1 MKLLS
6 IRKRWLTASS
16 STVAVAAIGA
26 VAAGAFAAPAVA
38 TRAHAA
44 AATPLV
50 MESSQ
55 GVSLSAS
62 NNMNPYPQGDAAT
75 QIGATSL
82 IYEDLMQF
90 DIAKPTQAPYPFLA
104 TSYKWGPGG
113 KSITFQIRQ
122 GVKWSNGAAFTA
134 ADVAGTYNML
144 VKYADTNTSPV
155 GGIADLTGA
164 TVSGDAVTLAFSA
177 PAYTELQQICG
188 VYIVP
193 SSVYNYNGDP
203 ATDDI
208 TNPIGTGPYTYDAS
222 ASNASGIVLNA
233 NPNYW
238 GGPFG
243 GTGAPAVAQVQFPN
257 IDTAA
262 DALTALEGNTLDWA
276 GNSLAGLSAFTRGS
290 GHAAWFAAVNTVTL
304 YPDLNAFPFNQ
315 LAVRKAFSLAIDRKD
330 ISVTGE
336 YGTEPVATNA
346 SGLTLPA
353 FAADEVSAVK
363 GSKYTLSS
371 NANPKAADAVLK
383 AAGATLKGGW
393 YYLKGKKIVI
403 SISDPTTYT
412 DYAEDA
418 TLMAGELKKAHIDAS
433 FNGITA
439 DAWNADVADGKF
451 GSAIVQWGDS
461 VVSPFG
467 VYNYWLNGSLD
478 NGTSNSGDYEGLKNS
493 TMDKDLSKLSSADT
507 TAAELKGL
515 APLEEY
521 VAQQLPVIPLV
532 YGASF
537 DEYNSG
543 AFTGWPSKSNQYES
557 GSPNTPTNEVIVLHL
572 KPVS

>member
-1 MKLLS
+1 MKS
-6 IRKRWLTASS
+6 ITTRKRWLTAAS
-16 STVAVAAIGA
+16 STLAVAA
-26 VAAGAFAAPAVA
+26 VAAGAAGLFAAPAVA
-38 TRAHAA
+38 SHAHSAA
-44 AATPLV
+44 STPLI

-55 GVSLSAS
+55 GVTLSSS
-62 NNMNPYPQGDAAT
+62 NNMNPYLQGSAAT

-90 DIAKPTQAPYPFLA
+90 DIAQPTKAPYPFLA
-104 TSYKWGPGG
+104 TSYAWGPGG

-122 GVKWSNGAAFTA
+122 GVKWSNGSPFTA

-144 VKYADTNTSPV
+144 VKYPDTNASSV

-164 TVSGDAVTLAFSA
+164 TVSGNAVTLTFSA

-193 SSVYNYNGDP
+193 SSVYDFNGDP
-203 ATDDI
+203 AMDDI

-222 ASNASGIVLNA
+222 ASGTSGIVLNA

-243 GTGAPAVAQVQFPN
+243 GTGAPAVSEVEFPN
-257 IDTAA
+257 IDTGP
-262 DALTALEGNTLDWA
+262 DALTALENNTLDWA
-276 GNSLAGLSAFTRGS
+276 GNSLPGLSAFTSGS
-290 GHAAWFAAVNTVTL
+290 GHSTWFAAVNTVTL
-304 YPDLNAFPFNQ
+304 YPDLNAFPFNI

-353 FAADEVSAVK
+353 FASDEVKAVK
-363 GSKYTLSS
+363 GKAYTLSS
-371 NANPKAADAVLK
+371 TSNAKAADAVLK
-383 AAGATLKGGW
+383 AAGAKLKGGW
-393 YYLKGKKIVI
+393 YYIKGKKIVI

-418 TLMAGELKKAHIDAS
+418 TLMAGELKAAHIDAS

-439 DAWNADVADGKF
+439 DAWNADVADGKY
-451 GSAIVQWGDS
+451 GSAIVHWGDS

-467 VYNYWLNGSLD
+467 VYNYWLNSSLD
-478 NGTSNSGDYEGLKNS
+478 NGTDNSGDYEGLHNQ
-493 TMDKDLSKLSSADT
+493 TMDKDLSKLSSANT
-507 TAAELKGL
+507 KAAELKDL

-521 VAQQLPVIPLV
+521 VATQLPVIPMV

>member
-1 MKLLS
+1 M
-6 IRKRWLTASS
+6 
-16 STVAVAAIGA
+16 
-26 VAAGAFAAPAVA
+26 FAAPAVA
-38 TRAHAA
+38 TRAHTA
-44 AATPLV
+44 AATPLI

-62 NNMNPYPQGDAAT
+62 NNMNPYLQGSAAT

-90 DIAKPTQAPYPFLA
+90 DIAQPSKKPYPFLA
-104 TSYKWGPGG
+104 TSYKWGAGG

-122 GVKWSNGAAFTA
+122 GVKWSDGNAFTA
-134 ADVAGTYNML
+134 ADVAATYNML
-144 VKYADTNTSPV
+144 VKYPDTNASSV

-164 TVSGDAVTLAFSA
+164 TASGNAVTLTFSA

-203 ATDDI
+203 ALDDI

-222 ASNASGIVLNA
+222 GSNASGIVLNA

-243 GTGAPAVAQVQFPN
+243 GTGAPAVSEIEFPN

-262 DALTALEGNTLDWA
+262 DALTALENNSLDWA
-276 GNSLAGLSAFTRGS
+276 GNSLAGLSAFTSGA
-290 GHAAWFAAVNTVTL
+290 GHATWFAAVNTVTL
-304 YPDLNAFPFNQ
+304 YPDLHTFPFNS
-315 LAVRKAFSLAIDRKD
+315 LAVRKAFSLAIDRHD

-353 FAADEVSAVK
+353 FSAFEVKAVK
-363 GSKYTLSS
+363 HSAYTLSP

-383 AAGATLKGGW
+383 AAGAQLKGGF
-393 YYLKGKKIVI
+393 YYLGGKKIVI

-418 TLMAGELKKAHIDAS
+418 TLIAGELKAAHIDAS
-433 FNGITA
+433 FNGISA
-439 DAWNADVADGKF
+439 DQWNADVADGKY
-451 GSAIVQWGDS
+451 GSAI
-461 VVSPFG
+461 
-467 VYNYWLNGSLD
+467 
-478 NGTSNSGDYEGLKNS
+478 T
-493 TMDKDLSKLSSADT
+493 
-507 TAAELKGL
+507 
-515 APLEEY
+515 
-521 VAQQLPVIPLV
+521 
-532 YGASF
+532 GATRWSRR
-537 DEYNSG
+537 S
-543 AFTGWPSKSNQYES
+543 AFTTTG
-557 GSPNTPTNEVIVLHL
+557 
-572 KPVS
+572 

>member
-1 MKLLS
+1 MKS
-6 IRKRWLTASS
+6 FTTRKRWLTAAS
-16 STVAVAAIGA
+16 STLAVVTA
-26 VAAGAFAAPAVA
+26 AAGAAGVFAAPAVA
-38 TRAHAA
+38 TRAHTA
-44 AATPLV
+44 AATPLI

-62 NNMNPYPQGDAAT
+62 NNMNPYLQGSAAT

-90 DIAKPTQAPYPFLA
+90 DIAQPSKKPYPFLA
-104 TSYKWGPGG
+104 TSYKWGAGG

-122 GVKWSNGAAFTA
+122 GVKWSDGNAFTA
-134 ADVAGTYNML
+134 ADVAATYNML
-144 VKYADTNTSPV
+144 VKYPDTNASSV

-164 TVSGDAVTLAFSA
+164 TASGNAVTLTFSA

-203 ATDDI
+203 ALDDI

-222 ASNASGIVLNA
+222 GSNASGIVLNA

-243 GTGAPAVAQVQFPN
+243 GTGAPAVSEIEFPN

-262 DALTALEGNTLDWA
+262 DALTALENNWLDWA
-276 GNSLAGLSAFTRGS
+276 GNSLAGLSAFTSGA
-290 GHAAWFAAVNTVTL
+290 GHATWFAAVNTVTL
-304 YPDLNAFPFNQ
+304 YPDLHTFPFNS
-315 LAVRKAFSLAIDRKD
+315 LAVRKAFSLAIDRHD

-353 FAADEVSAVK
+353 FSAFEVKAVK
-363 GSKYTLSS
+363 HSAYTLSP

-383 AAGATLKGGW
+383 AAGAQLKGGF
-393 YYLKGKKIVI
+393 YYLGGKKIVI

-418 TLMAGELKKAHIDAS
+418 TLIAGELKAAHIDAS
-433 FNGITA
+433 FNGISA
-439 DAWNADVADGKF
+439 DQWNADVADGKY
-451 GSAIVQWGDS
+451 GSAIVHWGDS

-467 VYNYWLNGSLD
+467 VYNYWLNSSLN
-478 NGTSNSGDYEGLKNS
+478 NGTDNSGDYEGLDNP
-493 TMDKDLSKLSSADT
+493 TLDKDLSKLASANT
-507 TAAELKGL
+507 TSAEVKGL

-521 VAQQLPVIPLV
+521 VAKQLPVIPMV

-543 AFTGWPSKSNQYES
+543 AFTGWPTKSNQYES